1 MNVTTIAALFVR
13 QVRRPAAQSR
23 CWRSGPGAVS
33 AALAT
38 IVILAAGLARASE
51 TGDGKTDAAP
61 AAKQDAA
68 ASKEQLI
75 LDTLPEK
82 YRFPNGSVDQ
92 NALVAHEK
100 KRAEAMN
107 KLLQTQFKVSETA
120 HYLVLSDADSS
131 TTSQFVKWCEAL
143 YSSLGALFGMDAGE
157 RVWDGKCMLILFS
170 RRAKFQECAVRLD
183 GHDAKR
189 AGAYFAVE
197 SYGPEEP
204 RLVKILIPMDDKDP
218 RRLQELFAH
227 EGSHAFFELYRRPGR
242 LPLWLH
248 EGLAEYMT
256 TVNDKS
262 LRPARVIEA
271 TRIAKAGRSIRKVL
285 AAKAG
290 DSLEWGEYC
299 TSFTLVDC
307 LVTLGKPKFKKFVDA
322 LKDGR
327 EQGAAL
333 TAAYGFNMAE
343 LEKQWRTHVLEY
355 LPKHP

>member
-1 MNVTTIAALFVR
+1 
-13 QVRRPAAQSR
+13 
-23 CWRSGPGAVS
+23 
-33 AALAT
+33 
-38 IVILAAGLARASE
+38 
-51 TGDGKTDAAP
+51 
-61 AAKQDAA
+61 
-68 ASKEQLI
+68 
-75 LDTLPEK
+75 
-82 YRFPNGSVDQ
+82 
-92 NALVAHEK
+92 
-100 KRAEAMN
+100 
-107 KLLQTQFKVSETA
+107 
-120 HYLVLSDADSS
+120 
-131 TTSQFVKWCEAL
+131 
-143 YSSLGALFGMDAGE
+143 
-157 RVWDGKCMLILFS
+157 
-170 RRAKFQECAVRLD
+170 
-183 GHDAKR
+183 
-189 AGAYFAVE
+189 
-197 SYGPEEP
+197 
-204 RLVKILIPMDDKDP
+204 
-218 RRLQELFAH
+218 
-227 EGSHAFFELYRRPGR
+227 LYRRPGR

-322 LKDGR
+322 LKDGK